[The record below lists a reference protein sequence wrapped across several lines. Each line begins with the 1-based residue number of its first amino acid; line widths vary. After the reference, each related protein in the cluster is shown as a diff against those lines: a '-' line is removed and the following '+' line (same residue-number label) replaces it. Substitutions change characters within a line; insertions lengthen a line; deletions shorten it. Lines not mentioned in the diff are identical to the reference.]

1 MIYLLLGLAAFFAL
15 HSLRVVAPGWRAQR
29 IAAWGEGTWKVVYS
43 LLSIAAF
50 VLLVWGYVQAGRSP
64 VLVWVPPPGLR
75 HAVALLTLPAFILL
89 LAAYVPR
96 NHLRAKL
103 GHPMLLGTKLWAAA
117 HLLANGWLHAMLLFG
132 AFLVWAALT
141 FRSARRRPA
150 LPSPGPPSKL
160 ATLATVVLGVLAWA
174 AFALYLHA
182 RLIGVAPF
190 GR

>member
-1 MIYLLLGLAAFFAL
+1 MIYLLLGLVAFFAL

-96 NHLRAKL
+96 NHLRASL

-132 AFLVWAALT
+132 AFLVWAAFT
-141 FRSARRRPA
+141 FRSARKRPA
-150 LPSPGPPSKL
+150 VQSSGPPSKL